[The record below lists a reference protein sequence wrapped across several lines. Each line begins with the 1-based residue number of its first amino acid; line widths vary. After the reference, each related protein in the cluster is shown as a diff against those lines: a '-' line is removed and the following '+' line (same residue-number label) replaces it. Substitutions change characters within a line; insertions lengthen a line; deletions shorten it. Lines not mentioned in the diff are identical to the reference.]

1 MPITRLPHLPDYPF
15 TRLPIYPITRLPD
28 YPITRL
34 PDSLQ
39 PVPLQPSVERA
50 AAQAERLGRLA
61 DVAVEAR
68 HRLLDQEPFD
78 FLEAHVFHARAG
90 VAVDAQPELA
100 APNHRALR

>member
-1 MPITRLPHLPDYPF
+1 MPITLPD
-15 TRLPIYPITRLPD
+15 YPITRLPD

-68 HRLLDQEPFD
+68 HRLLDQEPFA
-78 FLEAHVFHARAG
+78 FLQSHVSPARAG
-90 VAVDAQPELA
+90 VPVTAQPTRA
-100 APNHRALR
+100 TPNHRALRPDHAAS